1 MKKTNKA
8 ESRRSRLLDILE
20 RLRNG
25 IVIVEGK
32 HDVGALGRLEI
43 PATSYNKFLSCNSST
58 TEFSTNRTF
67 YIMMDADKGGRDKEN
82 KVISLLTSMNN
93 AIDYNTALGKS
104 LLHLL
109 GITSVEQACGR
120 VEWIMN
126 GK

>member
-8 ESRRSRLLDILE
+8 RSRRNRLLDILE
-20 RLRNG
+20 RLRDG

-43 PATSYNKFLSCNSST
+43 PATSYNKFLSCNNST

-82 KVISLLTSMNN
+82 KVINLLTSMDN
-93 AIDYNTALGKS
+93 AIEYNTELGKR
-104 LLHLL
+104 LLRLL
-109 GITSVEQACGR
+109 GITSVEQVCGR
-120 VEWIMN
+120 VEMVMN
-126 GK
+126 IR